1 MTPAAAAR
9 LGHALPDGP
18 GDRYAGY
25 VVMGVPFVT
34 GHVLALRHFAAS
46 SVGAGYTSLWHRSP
60 SGYWTFYAS
69 ARPEESCARYFG
81 GVVDRNVLASI
92 TVRWASEQ
100 HLRVTVDDAL
110 EWELAVGSS
119 GATRLFN
126 AAAGCLPGSWLQ
138 APPVLHGLGRFARWA
153 LGTGPINLTG
163 RTPNGHQFTAIPKRL
178 WVVVSSVATLRGQ
191 DLGAV
196 GPLPEQAALGDFR
209 LPQRG
214 LFVVEQV
221 RLEPP
226 VRRVEYRHA

>member
-1 MTPAAAAR
+1 VTPATAAR
-9 LGHALPDGP
+9 LAHPLPDGA

-34 GHVLALRHFAAS
+34 GHVLALRHFSAS
-46 SVGAGYTSLWHRSP
+46 SVGDGYTSLWHRSP

-81 GVVDRNVLASI
+81 GVVDRNVSASI
-92 TVRWASEQ
+92 TVQWASDR
-100 HLRVTVDDAL
+100 HLHVTVDDIL
-110 EWELAVGSS
+110 EWQLALASS

-126 AAAGCLPGSWLQ
+126 AAAAHLPAQWLQ
-138 APPVLHGLGRFARWA
+138 APALLLGLARVAPWA

-163 RTPNGHQFTAIPKRL
+163 RTPNGHRFTAIPKRL
-178 WVVVSSVATLRGQ
+178 WLVDSSTATSRGQ
-191 DLGAV
+191 DLGGT
-196 GPLPEQAALGDFR
+196 GPLPEQAALGDLR

-226 VRRVEYRHA
+226 VRRLEYRHA